1 MNKATL
7 AWRSSRHFKYMDHSC
22 CASSWIT
29 FTFIPLADTFIQRNK
44 SGRRSSLAVLG
55 LGLTT
60 PLDRTINVGLL
71 PYTGFNVCNL
81 VIDDAIFCFF
91 FLKKM
96 FIHSSF
102 VTTLSWS
109 GPWQIWS
116 PSQEKWEYTLA
127 GISPLYTYSF
137 IHSFSPRRN
146 LFRPTHLLPCFW
158 EVGKK
163 INQRTHGKPI

>member
-1 MNKATL
+1 MNKAAL
-7 AWRSSRHFKYMDHSC
+7 AWCSSRHFKYMDRSC

-91 FLKKM
+91 FFFLKM

-137 IHSFSPRRN
+137 IHS
-146 LFRPTHLLPCFW
+146 HLGTIYLGQHTYCHVFGRW
-158 EVGKK
+158 EKK
-163 INQRTHGKPI
+163 KNQRTHGKPI

>member
-1 MNKATL
+1 
-7 AWRSSRHFKYMDHSC
+7 
-22 CASSWIT
+22 
-29 FTFIPLADTFIQRNK
+29 
-44 SGRRSSLAVLG
+44 
-55 LGLTT
+55 
-60 PLDRTINVGLL
+60 
-71 PYTGFNVCNL
+71 
-81 VIDDAIFCFF
+81 
-91 FLKKM
+91 M

-163 INQRTHGKPI
+163 KKSENTWETYKDTGPNGKLQTDSNPCSGPNWGLWSCEVAILFAVPPFWNIFLCYKLRDMASLIMSFNYTGAREYLENRF

>member
-1 MNKATL
+1 
-7 AWRSSRHFKYMDHSC
+7 
-22 CASSWIT
+22 
-29 FTFIPLADTFIQRNK
+29 
-44 SGRRSSLAVLG
+44 
-55 LGLTT
+55 
-60 PLDRTINVGLL
+60 
-71 PYTGFNVCNL
+71 
-81 VIDDAIFCFF
+81 
-91 FLKKM
+91 M

-127 GISPLYTYSF
+127 GISPLYTF
-137 IHSFSPRRN
+137 IHSFSPRHN

-163 INQRTHGKPI
+163 KKSENTWETYKDTGPNGKLQTDSNPCSGPNWGLWSCEVAILFAVPPFWNIFLCYKLRDMASLIMSFNYTGAREYLENRF